1 MLRNYFL
8 DVAKQEVPEIQ
19 TISQEP
25 AGCSKRP
32 SSRAAASEE
41 AEAYSEPY
49 VEPLSAARTPLADFF
64 NSLLALYIA
73 DRAEFRHCFCDSRT
87 IDRFDHFRDILIR
100 EARFLRQT
108 RH

>member
-1 MLRNYFL
+1 MLTNYFL
-8 DVAKQEVPEIQ
+8 NVANQEVPEIQ
-19 TISQEP
+19 TISQEL

-87 IDRFDHFRDILIR
+87 IDCLDDLGDVFVR
-100 EARFLRQT
+100 EPCFLRQT